1 MFNRIL
7 VAVDPTHAEEGPRAL
22 ATAAAQLAGDG
33 ELRLLT
39 VISGED
45 TAFFPAFPDLSFD
58 ENEAQARQLLEKLAT
73 QHLPPDCRH
82 ESAVLHGVTTDVIL
96 DDARSWGADL
106 LVLVAH
112 GETGNWSLRRDTVQQ
127 LGAQPPCAL
136 LILPQA

>member
-22 ATAAAQLAGDG
+22 ATAAAQLAEDG

-39 VISGED
+39 AVGVEG
-45 TAFFPAFPDLSFD
+45 TAFFPAVPEESSDEQEARARELLKKLS
-58 ENEAQARQLLEKLAT
+58 AQ
-73 QHLPPDCRH
+73 HVPPECRH
-82 ESAVLHGVTTDVIL
+82 ECAVLHGVTTDVIL
-96 DDARSWGADL
+96 DEVRSWGADL

-127 LGAQPPCAL
+127 LCAHPPCAL
-136 LILPQA
+136 LVLPPA